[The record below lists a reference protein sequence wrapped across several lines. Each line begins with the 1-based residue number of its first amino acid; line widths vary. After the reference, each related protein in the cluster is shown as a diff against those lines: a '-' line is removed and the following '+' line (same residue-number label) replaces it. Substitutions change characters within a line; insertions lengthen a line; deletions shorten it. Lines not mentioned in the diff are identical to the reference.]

1 MSHIGRRSFWV
12 SPWHFCARCDTKTHI
27 MDMAWQRGKLL
38 CLIRKCWDE
47 MLIGDREQVIAQ
59 VLGDG
64 QMEYAPVPKLR
75 EPDVTTTNED
85 DICF

>member
-1 MSHIGRRSFWV
+1 MSIGRRSFWI

-27 MDMAWQRGKLL
+27 SQMDWQRGKLL
-38 CLIRKCWDE
+38 CLIRRCWDTE
-47 MLIGDREQVIAQ
+47 LLGQREQVIAQ

-64 QMEYAPVPKLR
+64 QKEYAPVMKLQ

-85 DICF
+85 DIFF